1 MPDPPSGRPDR
12 YEPLPG
18 LLSLPGFLVGKLG
31 RRGKVAVAVAAA
43 ILLAAVVAGAIV
55 LVPKITETKRDNV
68 AAERRERAAAL
79 RAERRRLIAE
89 QRPHRAASPLGPA
102 TAPAARR
109 ALVRRVEAGI
119 TRDARRRAAAGA
131 LPPPAAQY
139 SVCKPL
145 TGEPAG
151 VTVSRLSCVA
161 VTSEVP
167 GQGGERAGV
176 VGHPFRARVDY
187 GTGRYAWCKVSGRP
201 VEGSFTRLTRVS
213 LPRACGG

>member
-1 MPDPPSGRPDR
+1 MPDPPNGRPDR

-18 LLSLPGFLVGKLG
+18 LLSLPGFFVRKLG
-31 RRGKVAVAVAAA
+31 RRGKVAAA
-43 ILLAAVVAGAIV
+43 LAAVIVLAGVVAGAIV
-55 LVPKITETKRDNV
+55 LVPEISDTKRDDA

-102 TAPAARR
+102 TGAAERR
-109 ALVRRVEAGI
+109 ALVRRIEANI
-119 TRDARRRAAAGA
+119 TRDARGRAAAGT

-139 SVCKPL
+139 SVCKVF
-145 TGEPAG
+145 TGERSGA
-151 VTVSRLSCVA
+151 TVSRLSCVA

-187 GTGRYAWCKVSGRP
+187 GTGRYAWCKVSGRAG
-201 VEGSFTRLTRVS
+201 EGSFTRLTGVR
-213 LPRACGG
+213 LPTACGG